1 MSKAVA
7 RKGKTSKKS
16 AAKNGRISLSIRRP
30 RSRSEDR
37 LDGEAALKALRESAE
52 RIPYEKTRR
61 DLGL

>member
-1 MSKAVA
+1 MSKAAA

-16 AAKNGRISLSIRRP
+16 SAKSGRISLSSRRT
-30 RSRSEDR
+30 RSRGEDR

-52 RIPYEKTRR
+52 RIPYEKARR